1 MALAALLAAS
11 GAAITAAVTR
21 TPERHVEAY
30 LEALAT
36 DDALRLRLLAG
47 LPADAPLPLG
57 DAGTP
62 TVSAVRATETRDDG
76 RVAVVVEYGEL
87 GSDVT
92 TEILLLEPATFETPT
107 GWRFAEPPLASV
119 ALTAPAGA
127 DAIVNDRALT
137 GAEGGEGRASTTVT
151 AFVPARVTAQLDS
164 PWLDAEPVSVR
175 AGAGA
180 TLALVG
186 RPSPRL
192 ERAVEQ
198 QVTGFL
204 EDCTEQ
210 RVLLPRGCPFG
221 FEVDDRVLGEPEWS
235 LELGPALRIAA
246 SADGDGYRVEGEASL
261 RLRAEVQRLRD
272 GVIEQLDTLVP
283 AGIDARLSLSGETPQ
298 LEIRPPAA

>member
-1 MALAALLAAS
+1 MALSALLAAS
-11 GAAITAAVTR
+11 GAAVTAAVTR

-30 LEALAT
+30 LEALAA
-36 DDALRLRLLAG
+36 DDALSLRLLAG
-47 LPADAPLPLG
+47 LPTDAPMPLG
-57 DAGTP
+57 DSGAP
-62 TVSAVRATETRDDG
+62 TVAAVRATEARADG
-76 RVAVVVEYGEL
+76 RVAVAVEYGEA
-87 GSDVT
+87 GRDVT
-92 TEILLLEPATFETPT
+92 TAILVVEPATFTTPT
-107 GWRFAEPPLASV
+107 GWRFVEPPLASV

-127 DAIVNDRALT
+127 DAIVNGRELA
-137 GAEGGEGRASTTVT
+137 GAEGGEGRAATTVA

-164 PWLDAEPVSVR
+164 PWLDAEPASVR

-180 TLALVG
+180 ALALVG
-186 RPSPRL
+186 RPNARL

-204 EDCTEQ
+204 EQCTEQ
-210 RVLLPRGCPFG
+210 RVLLPRGCPYG
-221 FEVDDRVLGEPEWS
+221 FEIDDRVLGEPEWS

-246 SADGDGYRVEGEASL
+246 SADGDGYRVEGEASM

-283 AGIDARLSLSGETPQ
+283 AGIDARLSLSGETPR